1 MFLSKD
7 LKISGAIG
15 PCVSLKKKRTNGKW
29 DRDWA
34 KFDKLMV
41 FRWNGIKNIKFKLI

>member
-1 MFLSKD
+1 MFLSKE

-15 PCVSLKKKRTNGKW
+15 PCVSLKKKGPMVSEI
-29 DRDWA
+29 DWA